1 MSLVPTMWSYI
12 LRRILLTIPTVLGI
26 VLLTFILFSLV
37 SKNPARAYAGKQASA
52 QTLAAIEH
60 KMGLDKPPFFNWK
73 KARANRSFTAI
84 FDSQFFDLL
93 FFRFNQSMR
102 YEESV
107 WQLLINKA
115 PVSLAIQI
123 PAFLVLLGLEL
134 VIALYIANRRGQFSD
149 LLVTTI
155 SILGMS
161 IPALSIYLAAQWFFG
176 AKLKIFPV
184 AGWESGF
191 YAIHFAALPILCII
205 FSQLGWG
212 ARFYRTVV
220 LDELNLD
227 YVRTARAKGV
237 AQREVMLTHIL
248 RNVLIPVVTNS
259 IAYLP
264 FLVTGALVLEHQ
276 FQIPGMGELI
286 VQSIANQDRS
296 VVMGLVYLISIA
308 YCLALLVSDI
318 LYAVVDPRISLK

>member
-1 MSLVPTMWSYI
+1 MWAYI
-12 LRRILLTIPTVLGI
+12 IRRILLTIPTVLGI

-37 SKNPARAYAGKQASA
+37 SKNPARAYAGKQASP
-52 QTLAAIEH
+52 QTLKAIEH
-60 KMGLDKPPFFNWK
+60 KMGLDKPRFFNRAA
-73 KARANRSFTAI
+73 ARERGVWAF
-84 FDSQFFDLL
+84 FDTQFFDLL
-93 FFRFNQSMR
+93 FFRFPQSMR
-102 YEESV
+102 YEDSV
-107 WQLLINKA
+107 WHLLKTKG

-134 VIALYIANRRGQFSD
+134 VIALYVANRRGHFAD
-149 LLVTTI
+149 LTITTI

-176 AKLKIFPV
+176 AELKIFPV

-191 YAIHFAALPILCII
+191 YAIHFAALPILCVI

-237 AQREVMLTHIL
+237 AGREVMLTHIL
-248 RNVLIPVVTNS
+248 RNVMIPVVTNS

-264 FLVTGALVLEHQ
+264 FLITGALVLEHQ

-286 VQSIANQDRS
+286 VQSIFNQDRS

-318 LYAVVDPRISLK
+318 LYAVVDPRVSLR

>member
-1 MSLVPTMWSYI
+1 MWSYI
-12 LRRILLTIPTVLGI
+12 LRRILLTIPTVFGI
-26 VLLTFILFSLV
+26 VLLTFVLFTLV
-37 SKNPARAYAGKQASA
+37 SKDPARAYAGKQAN
-52 QTLAAIEH
+52 QTTLRAIRH
-60 KMGLDKPPFFNWK
+60 KMGLDKPKFFNP
-73 KARANRSFTAI
+73 AAVHDRGLSAF
-84 FDSQFFDLL
+84 FDTQFFDLL
-93 FFRFNQSMR
+93 FFRFPQSMR
-102 YEESV
+102 YEDSV
-107 WQLLINKA
+107 WHLLKTKG

-134 VIALYIANRRGQFSD
+134 VIALYVATHRGKFAD
-149 LLVTTI
+149 LAVTTT

-176 AKLKIFPV
+176 AQLKIFPV

-191 YAIHFAALPILCII
+191 YAIHFAALPILCVI

-227 YVRTARAKGV
+227 YVRTARAKGLP
-237 AQREVMLTHIL
+237 QREVMLTHIL
-248 RNVLIPVVTNS
+248 RNVMIPVVTNT
-259 IAYLP
+259 IAALP
-264 FLVTGALVLEHQ
+264 FLLLGALVLEHL

-286 VQSIANQDRS
+286 VQSIFNQDRS
-296 VVMGLVYLISIA
+296 VVMGLVYLTSIA
-308 YCLALLVSDI
+308 YCLALLLSDI

>member
-1 MSLVPTMWSYI
+1 MWIYI
-12 LRRILLTIPTVLGI
+12 VRRILLTIPTVLGI
-26 VLLTFILFSLV
+26 VLLTFLLFSLV
-37 SKNPARAYAGKQASA
+37 SKDPARAYAGKQASP
-52 QTLAAIEH
+52 QTLEAIRA
-60 KMGLDKPPFFNWK
+60 KMGLNKPKFFNI
-73 KARANRSFTAI
+73 AAVRQRGASAF

-93 FFRFNQSMR
+93 FFRFPQSMR
-102 YEESV
+102 YEDSV
-107 WQLLINKA
+107 WHLLKTKG

-134 VIALYIANRRGQFSD
+134 VIALYVANRRGQFAD
-149 LLVTTI
+149 VLVTTI
-155 SILGMS
+155 STLGMS
-161 IPALSIYLAAQWFFG
+161 IPALSIYLAAQWFF
-176 AKLKIFPV
+176 AAQLRIFPV

-191 YAIHFAALPILCII
+191 YAIHFAALPILCVI

-227 YVRTARAKGV
+227 YVRTARAKGLP
-237 AQREVMLTHIL
+237 QREVLLTHVL
-248 RNVLIPVVTNS
+248 RNVMIPMVTNT
-259 IAYLP
+259 IAALP
-264 FLVTGALVLEHQ
+264 FLLLGALVLEHL

-286 VQSIANQDRS
+286 YQAIFNQDRS
-296 VVMGLVYLISIA
+296 VVMGIVYLTSIA